1 MVSVVIFDVFFLI
14 LLLIGIYLDDCSVIL
29 PVKGQ
34 LLVAGIGRVGILVI
48 SIAVLAGGRIEISGD
63 LTGNLKNKKKNR
75 INKILLDRDDNVV
88 TTYVQ
93 LFVPFWR

>member
-1 MVSVVIFDVFFLI
+1 MVSVIVVVFFI

-75 INKILLDRDDNVV
+75 INKILLDWDDNVV